1 MRILTAAHDLAAG
14 STLGADDVRVVG
26 FASSV
31 VPSGALRAGDNAV
44 GLVLASA
51 MRRGEPLTD
60 VRVIGPAL
68 LGSLARSGLVAAPVR
83 IADPG
88 AARLLQP
95 GAVVDV
101 LASSD
106 RETSGAAPIVA
117 SAVRVV
123 MVPVPD
129 GNVGGLDDGA
139 LVVLATTPATAAV
152 LARAAVSS
160 RLSVTIRG
168 G

>member
-1 MRILTAAHDLAAG
+1 
-14 STLGADDVRVVG
+14 
-26 FASSV
+26 
-31 VPSGALRAGDNAV
+31 
-44 GLVLASA
+44 
-51 MRRGEPLTD
+51 
-60 VRVIGPAL
+60 
-68 LGSLARSGLVAAPVR
+68 VR